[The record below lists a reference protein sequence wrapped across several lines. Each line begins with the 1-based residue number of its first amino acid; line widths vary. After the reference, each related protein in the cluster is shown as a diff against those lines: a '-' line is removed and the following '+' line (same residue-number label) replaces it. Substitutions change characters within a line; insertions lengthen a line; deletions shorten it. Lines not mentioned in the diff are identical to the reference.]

1 MLFFLTRNLEIS
13 GSLSQGKYFVRKML
27 WCYQEILNHW
37 LQAQV
42 RLTSSAG
49 EKTEA
54 NITRTKD
61 TVYEEIYEE
70 TLYFTTPVSVRIIHP
85 VTVESWPLAAPPR
98 VFTTL

>member
-27 WCYQEILNHW
+27 WWYQEILNH
-37 LQAQV
+37 
-42 RLTSSAG
+42 G

-70 TLYFTTPVSVRIIHP
+70 TLYFTTPVSIRIIHP
-85 VTVESWPLAAPPR
+85 VTVESWPLAAPPH

>member
-1 MLFFLTRNLEIS
+1 
-13 GSLSQGKYFVRKML
+13 ML
-27 WCYQEILNHW
+27 WCYEEILNHW
-37 LQAQV
+37 LQAQI

-70 TLYFTTPVSVRIIHP
+70 TLYFTTSVSVKIIHP
-85 VTVESWPLAAPPR
+85 VTVESWPLAAPPH